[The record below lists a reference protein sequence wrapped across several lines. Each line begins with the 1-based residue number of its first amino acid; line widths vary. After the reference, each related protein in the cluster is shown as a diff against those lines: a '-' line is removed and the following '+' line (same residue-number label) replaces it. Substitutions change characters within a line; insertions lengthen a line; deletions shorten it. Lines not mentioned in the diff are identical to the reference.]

1 MQNQTTLAGVILP
14 PSGPAD
20 NKGAAPQLYL
30 DVLQALTAMATKT
43 LHGGHSLAVSVLLG
57 LVTLACR
64 NVATNS
70 AVSIS
75 QVLAVVPPLQIIRA
89 VCLSLPQVADIEE
102 LHQHLVGSHFCAAS
116 LSLLQQLAVCASM
129 HGVAQSEEMFSEL
142 LRLSKALSANSAASK
157 VPDIDTSK
165 QLPAGSK
172 PLPQPVTGIFQQP
185 GRAQVQRGTREHS
198 KSDGQAGAGQ
208 KRAHDGDRSS
218 GQPLFCVK
226 VANGRQK
233 PVPGHTKKGQRL
245 RPAVMQVQVLRILSV
260 FLSIPKPPTSSIVT
274 VITTQH
280 ARLQQLLST
289 FNAFLFDEEA
299 EGALLKHSLCAPDSK
314 PPSSLILVDIIVPMH
329 CVWLSTSLQLP
340 GLYRF
345 VVADVHHAF

>member
-1 MQNQTTLAGVILP
+1 MQLP
-14 PSGPAD
+14 VLLMMKARRVRARCAKGGPTD
-20 NKGAAPQLYL
+20 APHDRPDGQELQLLLLSTRHKY
-30 DVLQALTAMATKT
+30 VQHKLQA
-43 LHGGHSLAVSVLLG
+43 
-57 LVTLACR
+57 
-64 NVATNS
+64 
-70 AVSIS
+70 
-75 QVLAVVPPLQIIRA
+75 Q
-89 VCLSLPQVADIEE
+89 CLEIYRGQR
-102 LHQHLVGSHFCAAS
+102 VG